1 MSTPTCA
8 LCGLRFRVGNELQQH
23 VRDDHPHEPVV
34 ETQETLHVPRSRR
47 AVERPV
53 DQVLRR
59 R

>member
-8 LCGLRFRVGNELQQH
+8 LCGLRFRAGTELQQH

-34 ETQETLHVPRSRR
+34 ESRDTLTVRQRH

>member
-1 MSTPTCA
+1 VSTPICA
-8 LCGLRFRVGNELQQH
+8 LCGLRFRAGTELQQH

-34 ETQETLHVPRSRR
+34 ESNDTLTVRHRHT
-47 AVERPV
+47 VERPV